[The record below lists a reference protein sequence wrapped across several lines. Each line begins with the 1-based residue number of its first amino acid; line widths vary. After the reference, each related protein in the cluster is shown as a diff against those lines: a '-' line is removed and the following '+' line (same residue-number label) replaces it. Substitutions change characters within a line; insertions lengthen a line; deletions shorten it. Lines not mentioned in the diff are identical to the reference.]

1 MIPSALISQYLAV
14 RNRTLALVERLFDED
29 LCVQSM
35 PEASPVK
42 WHLGHV
48 TWFYENFVLKHYERT
63 FKPFHEVFDTIFSSY
78 NASGQPMPDPKRGL
92 FIRPAM
98 KVT

>member
-48 TWFYENFVLKHYERT
+48 TWFYENFVLKH
-63 FKPFHEVFDTIFSSY
+63 
-78 NASGQPMPDPKRGL
+78 
-92 FIRPAM
+92 
-98 KVT
+98 